1 MKPTKPTG
9 MSGLCLRDRI
19 LAVTL
24 SLVTAASMVPRRALA
39 EVMADTSSATTAAA
53 LAEASA
59 SDAASAS
66 IYSTYLTT
74 SASSTGGTY
83 AYAASDTLWAWA
95 REKGASAPID
105 PASLTY
111 QWQVSS
117 DNSTWEDIPGATTQ
131 SLSLASYAGRY
142 VRCTITTADGG
153 SSRSTRS
160 RNKVAVAGSVN
171 LVSVSLSNTGTL
183 ASGDTLSAT
192 AKDADGADVTS
203 NASVTWSWYASDS
216 AYGTG
221 EKIAGAT
228 GPTLNVTSDLLGKY
242 VYASADGGYG
252 AAKSSVAGPV
262 QEAGTVTLYKVTVDA
277 SGRATVGQTI
287 TATAYTGSYTQA
299 SSADVVHYQ
308 WQWAASNTTDDS
320 AFTNIPGATSATFTV
335 PEQTTDGTSLLGTYL
350 RVKATSSNSVVSTSV
365 PSYYG
370 TSTQDPV
377 AP

>member
-9 MSGLCLRDRI
+9 MSGLRLRDRI
-19 LAVTL
+19 LAVVL
-24 SLVTAASMVPRRALA
+24 SLVTAASMVPTRALA
-39 EVMADTSSATTAAA
+39 EAATEARPASTAEKPTAANA
-53 LAEASA
+53 
-59 SDAASAS
+59 AASAS

-117 DNSTWEDIPGATTQ
+117 DNSTWEDIPDATAQ
-131 SLSLASYAGRY
+131 SLPLASYAGRY
-142 VRCTITTADGG
+142 VRCTITTADGS
-153 SSRSTRS
+153 SSRTTRS
-160 RNKVAVAGSVN
+160 RNKVAAAGSVN

-183 ASGDTLSAT
+183 APGDTLSAT
-192 AKDADGADVTS
+192 AKDASGADATS

-221 EKIAGAT
+221 ENIAGAT

-252 AAKSSVAGPV
+252 ATDSSAAGPV
-262 QEAGTVTLYKVTVDA
+262 QEAGAVTLYK
-277 SGRATVGQTI
+277 
-287 TATAYTGSYTQA
+287 
-299 SSADVVHYQ
+299 
-308 WQWAASNTTDDS
+308 
-320 AFTNIPGATSATFTV
+320 
-335 PEQTTDGTSLLGTYL
+335 
-350 RVKATSSNSVVSTSV
+350 
-365 PSYYG
+365 
-370 TSTQDPV
+370 
-377 AP
+377 